1 VAARAI
7 EFENHALV
15 EIARKSLAVVFV
27 GHV

>member
-7 EFENHALV
+7 EFEDHALV

-27 GHV
+27 GHA

>member
-7 EFENHALV
+7 ESEDHALV

-27 GHV
+27 GHA